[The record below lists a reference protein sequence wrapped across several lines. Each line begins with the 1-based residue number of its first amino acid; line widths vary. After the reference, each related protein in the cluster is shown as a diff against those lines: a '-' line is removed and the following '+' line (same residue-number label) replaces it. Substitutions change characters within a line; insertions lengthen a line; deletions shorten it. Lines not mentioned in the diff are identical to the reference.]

1 MTSRYARLLALVT
14 LVMLMASGP
23 AFAQTD
29 YDTDNDNLI
38 DITSLAQLNAIRWDL
53 NGDGVVS
60 STDST
65 NYFTAFSNPASGMG
79 CPATCTGYELLN
91 NLDFDENNDDD
102 ITSADATYW
111 NNGDGWQPIGGTYT
125 GNFKGNGYTID
136 NLFIDRSSTDNIGLF
151 SQFGSG
157 SRVETL
163 GLTNANVTLSEKGG
177 ILVYSNSGTIVAC
190 YTTGTI
196 TGVNRISGLVGMFPT
211 GSISTSYSHASVT
224 SSTNSSQVG
233 GLAGYI
239 WGDATITNSYFAGS
253 LTGANPGGLVGDEDG
268 GSASDSYWDSS
279 KATGSVPKGSG
290 QSTSNLQTPTG
301 YTGIYANWNLNLDGN
316 TNTGDNQGN
325 DDPWD
330 FGTSN
335 EYPVLQYD
343 GHSPFAQGRGT
354 DYDTDNDR
362 LIDITSL
369 AQLNAIRW
377 DLNGDGAIDA
387 SASTSDTTA
396 YNAAFPA
403 PLSGMG
409 CPSTGCNGY
418 ELLNN
423 LDFDTDGSGSVD
435 SNDDYPN
442 WRGIGVAASGTATA
456 FSAIFDG
463 NDNTISNL
471 LINSNTSTPTGGGY
485 VGLFGDVSGTIRDV
499 GLLDVNVTNTRT
511 TTGVNVGRTGALAG
525 LLNAGGTVHG
535 SYVAGGSV
543 THTTSSTGLGYIGC
557 LLGYSNGTVRD
568 SYATCNVT
576 GTNNF
581 LLALGGLIGEAG
593 SLGTVDTTYATG
605 TVTFTGSG
613 LVAGG
618 LIGRAECRVSV
629 SYATGNVSGSSTGRV
644 GGLIGRMEGPS
655 FASYATGNVSGNGTG
670 TGATDALSLKIGGLI
685 GQIDLGASEYLRA
698 SYATGNVSGSGT
710 GVKAGGLIGRV
721 TVNTANSISAVY
733 AIGAVS
739 NASTGT
745 TATGGLAA
753 EQGSSTTPMINSYW
767 DTLTT
772 GQTTTAGTSSNTT
785 GAQTTSALQSPTG
798 YTGSIYANWNQNLD
812 GQPGNDDPWTFGAT
826 NQYPVLKYAGL
837 DTTAQFTLQPPGR
850 PVVAVT
856 SNADTLYV
864 GWRAASRATGYTVQ
878 WKSGMQ
884 SYDASRQATT
894 TATLYKIPDLT
905 TGTTYTVRV
914 IATKTGA
921 RDGSSVEVM
930 RAPGL
935 TNYDT
940 DGDGL
945 IAITTLAQLNAIR
958 HDLNGNGDATHADY
972 DSAFPGRDTSSSTR
986 MGCLSGCT
994 GYELLNDLDFDENT
1008 DGAITSADATYWNS
1022 GNGWQPI
1029 GTQSS
1034 AYATTFK
1041 GNGHIINNLFISR
1054 GSISYVGLFGNNG
1067 TGGRIETLGVT
1078 NAEVTGS
1085 HGSGILAGGNEGGT
1099 VVACF
1104 STGSVSGDQ
1113 YTGGLVGYVTSGTIS
1128 TSYST
1133 ASVSGSSSVG
1143 GLVGYHAGSV
1153 TDTYS
1158 IGRVSGSG
1166 ANVSGLVGSKLNSAS
1181 TSRSFWDTQ
1190 TSNRATSNGGGTGK
1204 TTSELQSATTYG
1216 ATSSDLYFNW
1226 NVNLDGQA
1234 GNDDPWTFGATNQYP
1249 VLKYAGM
1256 DTTAQFKLQP
1266 AVVTLALTPSSIS
1279 ENGGMSTVTATL
1291 AHPLSAAT
1299 TITVRPVAGAYTV
1312 AADST
1317 ITIAAG
1323 STANASDTVVITAV
1337 DNTQDAPNRGV
1348 DMSVV
1353 AGNAQGAGRVTTTLT
1368 LTLEDDD
1375 PAPIAT
1381 LAANP
1386 LSILENGAVST
1397 ITASLSRPSSAATT
1411 ITVRPLAGAYEV
1423 SATDSTI
1430 TIAAG
1435 DTTNA
1440 SDTVV
1445 ITAVDNSQDAPAR
1458 DVTVSGVMSNAQGAG
1473 SVTGASLTLTDDDAA
1488 PTVTMVVS
1496 PSSIS
1501 EAVEVST
1508 VTATLSHTSSAATTI
1523 TVSVPTSSDYT
1534 LSTPNTL
1541 TVAAGESTSTG
1552 TVTITTVNNN
1562 IASGNKTVTV
1572 TGTPTNSVGVM
1583 SSVTAATLTI
1593 TDDDV
1598 AQVTLVLTPASI
1610 TENAEVSTITATLD
1624 RTATAATTVT
1634 VSAMAVSPAVAG
1646 DFTLSTTTTL
1656 TFAANVTTST
1666 GSVTITSVNDT
1677 TDAPDKEVTVSAT
1690 VTGGNMASAP
1700 ADVTLTITDDE
1711 DAPTVALTLS
1721 PASIAETGDVSTITA
1736 TLSHSSS
1743 AITTI
1748 TVRPVAGAYTVGS
1761 DSTIIIAAGSTAN
1774 ATDTVEITAVDN
1786 ATDAPNN
1793 SLTVS
1798 IAVSNDQGAGSVT
1811 GTALTITDDD
1821 AAPDVTLTLMPSS
1834 ISENGGVSTV
1844 SATLTHP
1851 SSEATTI
1858 TVRPVANAYT
1868 VGSDSTIIIAA
1879 GSTANAT
1886 DTVALTAVDN
1896 DIDASDNAVMV
1907 QTAAV
1912 ENDHGAGNVQAASLT
1927 ITDDD
1932 EAAIDVSPMT
1942 STTVRLQTTESG
1954 RAETFTV
1961 TLASEPTGNV
1971 ALSVVS
1977 SDTTEGTVSPS
1988 VLTFMPSNWNTAQTV
2003 TVTGQDDT
2011 PSAIDGNQNYTVTL
2025 SVNQTDTQ
2033 DTNYDALTDISVYMV
2048 NRDNDFGLDISAVT
2062 GQATE
2067 AGASATFTVALL
2079 TQPSAAVTVSV
2090 TSQDPSEG
2098 RVEPAVLTFTTSG
2111 YNTAQ
2116 TVTVTGQ
2123 DDIIDDGDVTWTVR
2137 LDPSSGDT
2145 NYNALAD
2152 DVQVTTT
2159 DNDEAPTVT
2168 LVLMP
2173 SSISEN
2179 GGVSTVSATLSHPSS
2194 AITTITV
2201 SATPVSPAT
2210 ASDFTL
2216 SGADTLIIA
2225 ATATTSTGTVTITAV
2240 NNMTDAPAK
2249 RVTVSG
2255 VANNDQGAGSVTD
2268 ETLVLTDDDEAPT
2281 ATLVLM
2287 PSSISENGGVST
2299 ITATLSHS
2307 SSAATTITV
2316 RPVADAYTV
2325 GSDSTITIAAGS
2337 TANATDTVEI
2347 TAVDNTTDAANKN
2360 VTVTGVAGNAQGVSS
2375 VTGAALTLEDD
2386 DAAPDVTLMLSP
2398 ASISEAGGV
2407 STVTATLTHPSSA
2420 ATTITVRPVAN
2431 AYTVG
2436 SDSTITIAA
2445 GQMAN
2450 ASDTVALTAVDNDID
2465 AADNAVTVQA
2475 AVENDHGEGNV
2486 QVASLTI
2493 TDDDIAA
2500 IDVSAM
2506 TTTTVRLETTES
2518 GRTATFTVTLA
2529 SEPTGNVALSVV
2541 SSNTDEGTVSPSV
2554 LTFSST
2560 TWNTAQTVTVTG
2572 QDDTPSAIDGNQNYT
2587 VTLSVNQTDTQD
2599 TNYDALTDIS
2609 VYMVN
2614 RDNDFG
2620 LDISALTGQA
2630 TEAGASATFTVALL
2644 TQPTAAVTISVTSQD
2659 PSEGRVEPAMLTFT
2673 PTSYN
2678 TAQTV
2683 TVTGQDDTIDDGD
2696 IPWTVRLASSS
2707 GDTGYNTLADDVQMT
2722 TTDDEDAPT
2731 VTLVLMPSSISE
2743 NAEVSTV
2750 SATLSHPS
2758 SAVTTITVSATPV
2771 SPATASDF
2779 TLSNADTLIIAATTT
2794 TSTDIVTITAVDN
2807 NDQADEKTVTVSAT
2821 ANNAQGIT
2829 APEPV
2834 TLTLTDDE
2842 TPSANLD
2849 VDGDGRVRLFS
2860 DIILVIR
2867 YVLFFREEALLR
2879 GNVIEPTAT
2888 RTTAQEIEPY
2898 LDTLVN
2904 QNILDVDGDGDVR
2917 LFSDIIL
2924 IIRYVLFFRNE
2935 ALVRGNVIEPTATR
2949 TTAQAIEPYIRSL
2962 YPDSHFQ

>member
-316 TNTGDNQGN
+316 TNTGDNQGK

-335 EYPVLQYD
+335 EYPVLKYG
-343 GHSPFAQGRGT
+343 GHSLFAQGRGT

-878 WKSGMQ
+878 WKSGTQ
-884 SYDASRQATT
+884 SYDASREATT
-894 TATLYKIPDLT
+894 TDTLYKIPDLT

-1099 VVACF
+1099 AVACF
-1104 STGSVSGDQ
+1104 STGSVSGNQ

-1216 ATSSDLYFNW
+1216 ATSSDPYFNW
-1226 NVNLDGQA
+1226 NANLDGQP

-1337 DNTQDAPNRGV
+1337 NNTQDAPNRDV

-1353 AGNAQGAGRVTTTLT
+1353 AGNAQGAGSVTEAT

-1562 IASGNKTVTV
+1562 VATGNKTVTV
-1572 TGTPTNSVGVM
+1572 SSTLTNSVGVGL
-1583 SSVTAATLTI
+1583 VTAATLTI

-1610 TENAEVSTITATLD
+1610 TENAQVSTITATLD
-1624 RTATAATTVT
+1624 RTATAAATVT

-1736 TLSHSSS
+1736 TLSHASS
-1743 AITTI
+1743 AATTI
-1748 TVRPVAGAYTVGS
+1748 TVRPVADAYTVGS
-1761 DSTIIIAAGSTAN
+1761 DSTIIIAAGNTAN

-1932 EAAIDVSPMT
+1932 EAAIEVSPMT

-2123 DDIIDDGDVTWTVR
+2123 DDTIDDGDVTWTVR
-2137 LDPSSGDT
+2137 LALSSGDT
-2145 NYNALAD
+2145 NYNTLSE

-2179 GGVSTVSATLSHPSS
+2179 AEVSTVSATLSHPSS
-2194 AITTITV
+2194 AVTTITV
-2201 SATPVSPAT
+2201 SAAPVSPAT

-2281 ATLVLM
+2281 VTLVLS
-2287 PSSISENGGVST
+2287 PSSILENGGVST

-2316 RPVADAYTV
+2316 RPVANAYTV

-2337 TANATDTVEI
+2337 TANTSDTVEI

-2407 STVTATLTHPSSA
+2407 STVSATLTHPSSA

-2445 GQMAN
+2445 GDTTN
-2450 ASDTVALTAVDNDID
+2450 AADTVALTAVNNDID
-2465 AADNAVTVQA
+2465 ASDNAVMVQTA
-2475 AVENDHGEGNV
+2475 AVENDHGAGNV
-2486 QVASLTI
+2486 QDVTLTI

-2500 IDVSAM
+2500 IDVSAV
-2506 TTTTVRLETTES
+2506 TSTTVRLETTES
-2518 GRTATFTVTLA
+2518 GRAATFTVTLA
-2529 SEPTGNVALSVV
+2529 TEPTGDVALSVV

-2620 LDISALTGQA
+2620 LDISAVTGQA

-2673 PTSYN
+2673 PTAYN

-2707 GDTGYNTLADDVQMT
+2707 GDTNYNTLSEDVQVT

-2743 NAEVSTV
+2743 NGGVSTV

-2758 SAVTTITVSATPV
+2758 SATTTITVSAAPV

-2779 TLSNADTLIIAATTT
+2779 TLSNADTLIIAAATT

-2829 APEPV
+2829 APSPV

-2935 ALVRGNVIEPTATR
+2935 ALVRGNVIEQNATR
-2949 TTAQAIEPYIRSL
+2949 TTTQDIEPYIRSL